1 MFWFRLERCF
11 IIEDVLQ
18 VKMFNRSVSK
28 MTKQFLVNRVVNR
41 SQFWNDLIC
50 KTIDMHF
57 LMFWLF
63 RIYSLII
70 IDDFRMRASEKSICM
85 KIVLQIF
92 SIKIRIMILFNFNY
106 YFSTYRYYDIFSH
119 SVFSEIIFQT

>member
-1 MFWFRLERCF
+1 MFWPRLERCF
-11 IIEDVLQ
+11 IIENVLQ
-18 VKMFNRSVSK
+18 VKVLNKSVSK
-28 MTKQFLVNRVVNR
+28 MTKQFLINRIVNR

-50 KTIDMHF
+50 KTIDMYF

-63 RIYSLII
+63 RIYSLIM
-70 IDDFRMRASEKSICM
+70 IDDFRMRAFEKSICI
-85 KIVLQIF
+85 KIVLQTLF
-92 SIKIRIMILFNFNY
+92 IKTRIMILFNFNY